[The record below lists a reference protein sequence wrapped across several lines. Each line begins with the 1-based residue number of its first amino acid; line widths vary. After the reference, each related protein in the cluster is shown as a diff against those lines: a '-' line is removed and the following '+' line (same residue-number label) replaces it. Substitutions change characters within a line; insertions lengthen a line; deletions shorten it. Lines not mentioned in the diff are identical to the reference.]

1 MTARTVILW
10 LHALSGAVWIGAAAC
25 FVIAALALS
34 AGSDEQRDFA
44 ARVAP
49 RIVALSA
56 GAAGLLLVTGVLNFT
71 LAGIARGFHFSTVFG
86 AILAAKVVLFVAM
99 TAALAAATRTSAA
112 VRATLEEPR
121 DTVANAMN
129 RMMKTQGTIVAL
141 GAMALVLGLWLI
153 GT

>member
-1 MTARTVILW
+1 
-10 LHALSGAVWIGAAAC
+10 
-25 FVIAALALS
+25 
-34 AGSDEQRDFA
+34 
-44 ARVAP
+44 
-49 RIVALSA
+49 
-56 GAAGLLLVTGVLNFT
+56 LLVTGVLNFT
-71 LAGIARGFHFSTVFG
+71 FAGIARGFHFSTAFG

-112 VRATLEEPR
+112 FRATLEEPR